1 MVVFNGH
8 IIPNHG
14 FVLLDNIGE
23 GSEALLC
30 LTDLPACCRPPYT
43 DPMGRQALGNWYF
56 PNGTRVVSGGKQW
69 DFHRTRGRIVV
80 LLHRRRGG
88 ATGIYRCSVPGQN
101 KDLVTL
107 YVGVYTANTGEYP
120 QNMHFKQ
127 QHTGSSL
134 ITSRE
139 GSIKP
144 HKVHSSPH

>member
-56 PNGTRVVSGGKQW
+56 LMELELSTVVSSGTFTEPEDEW
-69 DFHRTRGRIVV
+69 
-80 LLHRRRGG
+80 
-88 ATGIYRCSVPGQN
+88 
-101 KDLVTL
+101 L
-107 YVGVYTANTGEYP
+107 YSYTAGEVE
-120 QNMHFKQ
+120 QL
-127 QHTGSSL
+127 GSTAVAYL
-134 ITSRE
+134 DK
-139 GSIKP
+139 IKT
-144 HKVHSSPH
+144 